1 MYIRCHSDIIFK
13 KCTFSFDCI
22 EENYKEVQL
31 PALNDQTDAF
41 EVAFQNLKELELIEN
56 DLPTVPVKSPVFR
69 AQIATYTSEE
79 ASNMSKVGQL
89 LNFGVKEIHRRYIY
103 IYFSFIAFNMT
114 DIKIAKSIYSYMNPN
129 KHDNLKRWKLFDSSV
144 LLDGFC
150 YPNYTIN
157 CHQSLYRT
165 ADGTCNN
172 KDFDK
177 TWGSAMKPFRR
188 ILLPNY
194 SDGL

>member
-1 MYIRCHSDIIFK
+1 M
-13 KCTFSFDCI
+13 
-22 EENYKEVQL
+22 QL

-103 IYFSFIAFNMT
+103 IYFF
-114 DIKIAKSIYSYMNPN
+114 
-129 KHDNLKRWKLFDSSV
+129 
-144 LLDGFC
+144 LL
-150 YPNYTIN
+150 
-157 CHQSLYRT
+157 
-165 ADGTCNN
+165 
-172 KDFDK
+172 
-177 TWGSAMKPFRR
+177 
-188 ILLPNY
+188 LL
-194 SDGL
+194 LI